1 MSLNKRLLI
10 LKKGKPD
17 YSRMTPFFSGLNA
30 TEKCKCNET
39 FKKRVVS
46 HIHKAKFLR
55 MYGKNAK
62 SHINL
67 RVKPHSTFAFTAH
80 FLPILDFISAI
91 YGLKQK
97 DDKMANF

>member
-1 MSLNKRLLI
+1 
-10 LKKGKPD
+10 
-17 YSRMTPFFSGLNA
+17 MTPFFSGLNA

-39 FKKRVVS
+39 FKKGWFPTFT
-46 HIHKAKFLR
+46 KFLR

-80 FLPILDFISAI
+80 FLPLLDFISAI
-91 YGLKQK
+91 HGLKQK

>member
-1 MSLNKRLLI
+1 
-10 LKKGKPD
+10 
-17 YSRMTPFFSGLNA
+17 
-30 TEKCKCNET
+30 
-39 FKKRVVS
+39 
-46 HIHKAKFLR
+46 

-80 FLPILDFISAI
+80 FLPVLDFISAI

-97 DDKMANF
+97 TIKWPIFDQNHGVPPLEISQFLDILHFLFLKPRKAFSYSRIS

>member
-1 MSLNKRLLI
+1 
-10 LKKGKPD
+10 
-17 YSRMTPFFSGLNA
+17 MTPFFSGLNA
-30 TEKCKCNET
+30 TENATAMKRSKKGWFPT
-39 FKKRVVS
+39 FT
-46 HIHKAKFLR
+46 KFLR

-80 FLPILDFISAI
+80 FLPVLDFISALI